1 MAQSERFE
9 LPSHGDTGFQIRRNT
24 RLCDD
29 CFGSWEALGFF
40 CFRPYFASLSRRDD
54 GSAAAANIRAD
65 KLIATESEGMN
76 PPSFPASCS
85 FSSIS
90 RTSAVNS
97 STRHLSPAH
106 ATVGSSSSLRM
117 YVMVE

>member
-29 CFGSWEALGFF
+29 CFTPWEALRFF
-40 CFRPYFASLSRRDD
+40 CFRPYASSEPLRGGARKT
-54 GSAAAANIRAD
+54 AAAISVERLSVMDND
-65 KLIATESEGMN
+65 GMN
-76 PPSFPASCS
+76 PPSLPASCS

-97 STRHLSPAH
+97 STRQLSPVQ
-106 ATVGSSSSLRM
+106 ATVGSRSSFRM